1 MNHKLLIV
9 ALAVSFLAACGA
21 ALPATEA
28 PAETPA
34 PIMVEPTERPLP
46 KPLNSEFLPEPADS
60 NFSRGEVFINSTDLL
75 IMESYPI
82 QVALV
87 LKGEL
92 PTPCNHLRVIATP
105 PDAQNRIDV
114 EVYSVINP
122 AETCIQVIEPFEA
135 NIMLGSFETGHY
147 TVFVNGE
154 MVGEFDA

>member
-1 MNHKLLIV
+1 MIHKIFTFVLT
-9 ALAVSFLAACGA
+9 VSFLAACSG
-21 ALPATEA
+21 ALPATE
-28 PAETPA
+28 PPTDTPE

-46 KPLNSEFLPEPADS
+46 KPLNNEFLPEPADS
-60 NFSRGEVFINSTDLL
+60 NFSRGEAFINSTDLL

-82 QVALV
+82 QVTLV

-105 PDAQNRIDV
+105 PNGQNRIDV

-135 NIMLGSFETGHY
+135 NIMLGSFESGHY